1 MKWGFSKNDK
11 VSIIFDH
18 VTIYPKCFFFF
29 LIINKLE
36 KKEKEKKI
44 IMWYGAIIKFDIDTI
59 LFVLLY
65 SYYLMWL
72 ELPIYVYRFQLVQLI

>member
-1 MKWGFSKNDK
+1 MTKFLSYLTTLL
-11 VSIIFDH
+11 SIQN
-18 VTIYPKCFFFF
+18 VFFF

-72 ELPIYVYRFQLVQLI
+72 ELPIYVYGFQLVQLI

>member
-1 MKWGFSKNDK
+1 MTKFLSYLTMLL
-11 VSIIFDH
+11 SIQN
-18 VTIYPKCFFFF
+18 VFFF

-72 ELPIYVYRFQLVQLI
+72 ELLIYVYGFQLVQLI